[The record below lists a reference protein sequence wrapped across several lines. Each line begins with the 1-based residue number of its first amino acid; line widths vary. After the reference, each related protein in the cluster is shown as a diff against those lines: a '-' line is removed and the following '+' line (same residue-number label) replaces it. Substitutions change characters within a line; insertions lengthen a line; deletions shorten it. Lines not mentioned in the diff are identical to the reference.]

1 MKRCLACEGTFDRDD
16 WRCGR
21 CGWRP
26 AESDGFVA
34 FAPDLAQ
41 SNDGFSA
48 DYFDQLRAVEAR
60 HFWFRARNRLLSWT
74 FDSYFP
80 GARSFLEIGCGTGF
94 VLAGMRDRFPDVR
107 LTGSEIFTGGLRIAQ
122 QRVPGVTLLQMD
134 ARKLPFDA
142 EFDVIGAFD
151 VLEHVDDDQ
160 RVLGE
165 MFRSCRPGGGVM
177 LTVPQH
183 QFLWSRMDDYAHH
196 KRRYGRRDLV
206 DKVERAGFQ
215 TIRVTSFVSALLPL
229 MLISRW
235 QRNRATADF
244 DPLSEFRIGPLLNG
258 TLEGILAAER
268 LLITAGV
275 SFPAGGSLLLAAR
288 KKEAP

>member
-60 HFWFRARNRLLSWT
+60 HFWFRARNRLLAWT

-80 GARSFLEIGCGTGF
+80 GAGSFLEIGCGTGF

-107 LTGSEIFTGGLRIAQ
+107 LTGSEIFTSGLRIAQ

-134 ARKLPFDA
+134 ARKLPFDS

-177 LTVPQH
+177 LMVPQH

-229 MLISRW
+229 MMISRW
-235 QRNRATADF
+235 QRNRTTADF
-244 DPLSEFRIGPLLNG
+244 DPLSEFRIGPLVNG

-268 LLITAGV
+268 LLIAGGV

-288 KKEAP
+288 KKEAA